1 MSDKMT
7 SIRLPHMDGGIA
19 EYGHAYTRAEMIKVY
34 RDHAMYEKRRAEM
47 ILEAKDEEFIVEQYV
62 GKIVERN
69 KRRLD
74 P

>member
-1 MSDKMT
+1 
-7 SIRLPHMDGGIA
+7 
-19 EYGHAYTRAEMIKVY
+19 MIKVY

-69 KRRLD
+69 KRRL
-74 P
+74 